1 MGLRGFGSR
10 VKSSGPAADA
20 GWTLSGSVLACL
32 LMGYMIGE
40 YFDTNPMATVIGLFV
55 GIVVGF
61 YNLAKV
67 MWRKQ

>member
-1 MGLRGFGSR
+1 MDLRGLGSR

-20 GWTLSGSVLACL
+20 GWTLSGSILACL
-32 LMGYMIGE
+32 LFGYMLGE
-40 YFDTNPMATVIGLFV
+40 YFDANPMATVIGLFL

>member
-1 MGLRGFGSR
+1 MDFRGFGSR

-20 GWTLSGSVLACL
+20 GWTLRGSIMACL
-32 LMGYMIGE
+32 LMGYMLGE
-40 YFDTNPMATVIGLFV
+40 YFDANPMATIIGLFL

>member
-1 MGLRGFGSR
+1 MDLRGFGPR
-10 VKSSGPAADA
+10 LKASGPAADA
-20 GWTLSGSVLACL
+20 GWTLSGSVIACL
-32 LMGYMIGE
+32 LIGYMLGE
-40 YFDTNPMATVIGLFV
+40 YFNANPAATIIGLFL

>member
-1 MGLRGFGSR
+1 M
-10 VKSSGPAADA
+10 KSSGPAADA
-20 GWTLSGSVLACL
+20 GLTLSGSVIACL
-32 LMGYMIGE
+32 LIGYMLGE
-40 YFDTNPMATVIGLFV
+40 YFNANPAATITGLFL